1 MKTFPL
7 SLSYKLL
14 LAILAIL
21 LPIGIIFLNGYK
33 RIEKGLRD
41 STAKE
46 LNMLAEAFED
56 RLYQSIDMHKRR
68 AIDFTSDGII
78 KEGVKQLSKNEKS
91 ALTHIVN
98 HLKKNKLPLDKS
110 INNISLISSD
120 GRVIASTH
128 ASMTGKDVS
137 NRPFFIKGKQWPSI
151 AETETD
157 LSGLYEL
164 AVSAPISDASS
175 GKITGVLV
183 NFIKFTELN
192 DTITGGLHKKHY
204 PLVQHKT
211 AKKQTLETYLV
222 NKDMLMLTDS
232 IFVKDA
238 ILRQKV
244 DTLPVRECLN
254 SNNEIYDFYRDYRGV
269 MVAGASMC
277 LPDLKWTL
285 IVEIDEAEA
294 LGQLKKLKA
303 DAALAIIAILC
314 ITLIIFLVFYKET
327 IGHIKKLAATAKEI
341 ANGNYNISI
350 PVQTRDEVGD
360 LTELFNIMT
369 RNIKKQTDMLVESEE
384 RLRAIIDSS
393 TAVIYLKDL
402 EGRYIIVNKRFEE
415 LFHLTKEELTG
426 KTDYDLF
433 PEDIASAFRKNDVEV
448 IKNRRPLQIEETA
461 LHADG
466 QAHQY
471 LSIKFPILDSK
482 MAIYAVCGI
491 STDITERKKVEE
503 KITTL
508 SYAVEQSPSIIMIT
522 DTKGSIEYV
531 NPSFTQVTGYPSEE
545 VIGKNA
551 EEFGNQK
558 PEEKE
563 KMWDALTA
571 IGEWRGAFLNKKKN
585 GESYWELAAISAIR
599 NQQGIT
605 IHFLKAAED
614 ITKRKQ
620 IEDEIIKSR
629 ASLSNAQKIA
639 SLGDWEW
646 DIVKNE
652 LRWSDEIYRIF
663 SVEPQHFNATY
674 DAFLDSVHP
683 EDRGLVRMA
692 VNNAL
697 LGKKPYSIDHRII
710 LPDGT
715 VRVVHEQSEVV
726 FDKAGKA
733 IMMTGTV
740 QDITERKKLEEQFR
754 HAQKMEAIGQLAGGI
769 AHDFNNILTAVNGY
783 ANLLLVKKGDAILVK
798 SYTDHI
804 LNLSEKAAKLVR
816 DLLSFSRRQP
826 VFIRP
831 TDLNELIRE
840 VETIMLHLIGENIE
854 FTANLSDEGITVQI
868 DPPQIEQV
876 LMNLATNA
884 RDAMPSGGKLT
895 ISTQPAGVDNEFIK
909 RYGAGKAGQY
919 TLQTS
924 ADNGMGMDEATQKK
938 IFEPF
943 FTTKEVGKGT
953 GLGLSMVYG
962 IIKQHGGFINLRSK
976 PASGTTFYIYLP
988 MTEHAE
994 IDAKR
999 HTEEV
1004 FIPKRETGVV
1014 LLAEDE
1020 TAVRDVTKLIL
1031 EEHGYTVIE
1040 AADGDDAINKY
1051 MENKDKIQLLIL
1063 DVMMPKKSGKAVYE
1077 EISKMSPD
1085 IKVIFL
1091 SGYARN
1097 VINVEE
1103 IIGHGWS
1110 ILSKPVSSDELLNKI
1125 SEVLNK

>member
-1 MKTFPL
+1 MFKKRLLFKILGTVLL
-7 SLSYKLL
+7 STI
-14 LAILAIL
+14 AGF
-21 LPIGIIFLNGYK
+21 GIIVYEVIDKERESFMVERRKTSELMAQPLLHTIYKDMLDERADMARYLIEGMKNVKGTERVQVIRNNG
-33 RIEKGLRD
+33 IE
-41 STAKE
+41 
-46 LNMLAEAFED
+46 EAFQDFKTLKAVEKEYGKLKPEWTKDHPNKEKNVAQGIDNPGFKEALGLFNKGRREGIFYIEED
-56 RLYQSIDMHKRR
+56 GGKRLFTYLVPIEFKPGCNACHTTVEKARGILMISTSLEDMYAALASSRMRWIIYGILTISGISILVIFFIR
-68 AIDFTSDGII
+68 GII
-78 KEGVKQLSKNEKS
+78 K
-91 ALTHIVN
+91 
-98 HLKKNKLPLDKS
+98 PLRR
-110 INNISLISSD
+110 L
-120 GRVIASTH
+120 
-128 ASMTGKDVS
+128 
-137 NRPFFIKGKQWPSI
+137 
-151 AETETD
+151 
-157 LSGLYEL
+157 
-164 AVSAPISDASS
+164 SDA
-175 GKITGVLV
+175 
-183 NFIKFTELN
+183 
-192 DTITGGLHKKHY
+192 
-204 PLVQHKT
+204 
-211 AKKQTLETYLV
+211 
-222 NKDMLMLTDS
+222 
-232 IFVKDA
+232 
-238 ILRQKV
+238 
-244 DTLPVRECLN
+244 
-254 SNNEIYDFYRDYRGV
+254 
-269 MVAGASMC
+269 
-277 LPDLKWTL
+277 
-285 IVEIDEAEA
+285 AE
-294 LGQLKKLKA
+294 
-303 DAALAIIAILC
+303 DISR
-314 ITLIIFLVFYKET
+314 
-327 IGHIKKLAATAKEI
+327 
-341 ANGNYNISI
+341 GNYNISI
-350 PVQTRDEVGD
+350 PVQTRDEVGN
-360 LTELFNIMT
+360 LAESFNIMT

-384 RLRAIIDSS
+384 RLRTIMDSS

-415 LFHLTKEELTG
+415 LFHLTNEKLKG

-448 IKNRRPLQIEETA
+448 IKTRRPLQIEETA
-461 LHADG
+461 LHSDG

-471 LSIKFPILDSK
+471 LSVKSPILDSK

-491 STDITERKKVEE
+491 STDITEHKKAEE

-522 DTKGSIEYV
+522 DTKGNIEYV
-531 NPSFTQVTGYPSEE
+531 NPSFTQLTGYSSEE

-551 EEFGNQK
+551 EELGNQS

-563 KMWDALTA
+563 KMWEA
-571 IGEWRGAFLNKKKN
+571 INSNGEWRGEFLNKKKN
-585 GESYWELAAISAIR
+585 GESYWEMAVISAIR
-599 NQQGIT
+599 NPQGIT
-605 IHFLKAAED
+605 TYFLKAAED
-614 ITKRKQ
+614 ITKHKQ
-620 IEDEIIKSR
+620 MENEIIKGQAR
-629 ASLSNAQKIA
+629 LSNAHKIA
-639 SLGDWEW
+639 NLGDWEW

-663 SVEPQHFNATY
+663 GVEPQQFNATY

-895 ISTQPAGVDNEFIK
+895 ISTKPAGIDNEFIK
-909 RYGAGKAGQY
+909 RYGYGKAGKY
-919 TLQTS
+919 ALITF

-988 MTEHAE
+988 MAEHAE
-994 IDAKR
+994 IEAKR

-1004 FIPKRETGVV
+1004 FIPKREAGVV

-1020 TAVRDVTKLIL
+1020 TALRDVTKLIL
-1031 EEHGYTVIE
+1031 EEYGYTVIE
-1040 AADGDDAINKY
+1040 AADGNDAIDKY
-1051 MENKDKIQLLIL
+1051 MENKDKIRLLIL
-1063 DVMMPKKSGKAVYE
+1063 DVIMPKKSGKAVYE